1 MRKKHYTRHVG
12 ILLSEESY
20 QDLVRVTDR
29 AEVPIS
35 EFVREI
41 VEDRL
46 DQIQEKGDLDNEK

>member
-1 MRKKHYTRHVG
+1 MRKKHYIRHVG